1 MGLIRGSYHGS
12 HSILAYTLW
21 SLAGMGR
28 LAPLAVVA
36 LAGLLAAG
44 CAGGSFGQ
52 AGFSLPAAADGVQT
66 VADAADA
73 LDGHRPSASEN
84 AKSAIA
90 ATDALGSFVRDI
102 SADQR
107 AISGPKQAALR
118 RNSHQWTVE
127 RNGKRIVAGSA
138 LVLRPG
144 QNAYCQSSAG
154 YMAGGIPS
162 LDAEFGWQGG
172 AFAGGTRSAKAGG
185 IAVWSAQASGAV
197 VQGGI
202 GKLSISR
209 TGAAPACPMN
219 EPAFILEGG
228 SSQNAFELPIAMAFR
243 GGTLQNLS
251 VVDGRFADGAT
262 LDVSTTGPVVNGVI
276 DGAHARVAT
285 FRTNATGN
293 GTLTI
298 TSSGA
303 QYAIADWIVVG
314 I

>member
-1 MGLIRGSYHGS
+1 MARSAS
-12 HSILAYTLW
+12 
-21 SLAGMGR
+21 
-28 LAPLAVVA
+28 LAVVA

-52 AGFSLPAAADGVQT
+52 AGFSLPAATDGVQT

-73 LDGHRPSASEN
+73 LDGHRASASQN

-90 ATDALGSFVRDI
+90 VTDALGSFVRDI

-107 AISGPKQAALR
+107 ALSGSKQAYLR
-118 RNSHQWTVE
+118 LRSHQYTVE

-144 QNAYCQSSAG
+144 ASGYCQSSAG
-154 YMAGGIPS
+154 YSPGGIPS

-172 AFAGGTRSAKAGG
+172 AFAGGTRSDKPGG
-185 IAVWSAQASGAV
+185 VAVWSAQASGAV

-202 GKLSISR
+202 GKLAIAR
-209 TGAAPACPMN
+209 TGAAASCPMS

-228 SSQNAFELPIAMAFR
+228 SSQNPFELPIALEFR
-243 GGTLQNLS
+243 GGTLQDLS

-262 LDVSTTGPVVNGVI
+262 LDVTTSGRTVRGAI
-276 DGAHARVAT
+276 KDGRAQVAT
-285 FRTNATGN
+285 FRTNAAGN